1 MELCKTKAC
10 SQDFLLAFHLGLCI
24 FREATFGMNVSQ
36 APVLLHPLPL
46 PNRFSCCSSDE
57 LLAGLSSQEGRAMPR
72 IL

>member
-36 APVLLHPLPL
+36 APVLLHPPA
-46 PNRFSCCSSDE
+46 PAQQVQ
-57 LLAGLSSQEGRAMPR
+57 LLFK
-72 IL
+72 